1 MEIVCTFL
9 RSLYRADGAQS
20 PRIQWW
26 DWFVPL
32 KHQKTAEAAAGI
44 RRQLCKNQK
53 RKRRFYKIL
62 SNDKKITNIAL
73 N

>member
-1 MEIVCTFL
+1 ME
-9 RSLYRADGAQS
+9 RNPP

-32 KHQKTAEAAAGI
+32 RHQKTAEAAAGI
-44 RRQLCKNQK
+44 RRQLCENQK